1 MGLSSV
7 FTRAGSFFVSFGLAL
22 LQSSFPV
29 AFGFGFSEVEGLGWV
44 ESGASSIL
52 GFAVG
57 AGFAT
62 VERLFIADAEDPF
75 DFPVEN
81 A

>member
-1 MGLSSV
+1 M
-7 FTRAGSFFVSFGLAL
+7 
-22 LQSSFPV
+22 
-29 AFGFGFSEVEGLGWV
+29 

-75 DFPVEN
+75 DFTAEN